1 MPQVMHSR
9 PSSRKPSPSSL
20 STLSGVSQ
28 LSQISEEGSQKTAVL
43 ALERAHAV
51 ATVRR
56 EQRERAFVDPN
67 ANFFVR
73 KWLLFEST
81 FALSMLEP
89 WEKVLVLALCF
100 FLVALLAT
108 GVFRYLPF
116 HLQFINRRTRFYI
129 LGDEHAPLS
138 AVATLVGARWL

>member
-1 MPQVMHSR
+1 MPHTLHSR

-20 STLSGVSQ
+20 SGVSS
-28 LSQISEEGSQKTAVL
+28 LSNISEEGSQKVAVL

-51 ATVRR
+51 AVDKRS
-56 EQRERAFVDPN
+56 QRERAFVDPYG
-67 ANFFVR
+67 NFFVR

-89 WEKVLVLALCF
+89 WEKVLVLSLCF
-100 FLVALLAT
+100 FLFTLITV
-108 GVFRYLPF
+108 GVCRYLPF
-116 HLQFINRRTRFYI
+116 HLQFLNHRARFYI

-138 AVATLVGARWL
+138 AVATLLAAKRR